1 MWILILASA
10 LALASAKPH
19 LNVQK
24 DSRNLPC
31 GTPSGVP
38 NGLSQYIVG
47 GSISNTDAW
56 PWQISLEYNG
66 RHICGGTLIRNAA
79 GNLVVVTAAHCVDGS
94 LGNANNLRVKVG
106 EMRLSQN
113 VGQRMAVAEV
123 RKHKS
128 YNSATI
134 NNDIAI
140 LTFTTQ
146 PTEGSNVMP
155 ACMPSRDH
163 GVNELS
169 YVTGWGT
176 TSEGGST
183 TDRLMEVSK
192 PILSDSACSSYLGTS
207 YRSATMLCAGFAEGG
222 ADACQGDSGGPL
234 VAQRNGIWELAGVVS
249 WGYGCARPELPG
261 VYADTWN
268 FVSWIQANWS

>member
-1 MWILILASA
+1 MRLLILASA
-10 LALASAKPH
+10 LVIASAKPH
-19 LNVQK
+19 AKLNVK
-24 DSRNLPC
+24 NAPC
-31 GTPSGVP
+31 GTPSGSP
-38 NGLSQYIVG
+38 NGLTQYIVG
-47 GSISNTDAW
+47 GVEANVDAW

-66 RHICGGTLIRNAA
+66 RHICGGTLIRNDA
-79 GNLVVVTAAHCVDGS
+79 GDLVVVTAAHCVDGS
-94 LGNANNLRVKVG
+94 LGNPSNLRIKVG

-113 VGQRMAVAEV
+113 VGQRMAVQEV
-123 RKHKS
+123 RKHRS

-146 PTEGSNVMP
+146 PTESSSVMP
-155 ACMPSRDH
+155 ACMPTRDH
-163 GVNELS
+163 GVNELA

-192 PILSDSACSSYLGTS
+192 PILSDTACASFLGSSYK
-207 YRSATMLCAGFAEGG
+207 SATMLCAGYEAGG
-222 ADACQGDSGGPL
+222 ADACQGDSGGPF
-234 VAQRNGIWELAGVVS
+234 VAQRGGVWELAGVVS

-261 VYADTWN
+261 VYADVWN
-268 FVSWIQANWS
+268 YVNWVKANWST